1 MLKSLTEDRRARFL
15 RLRARCVEM
24 SRIANAV
31 RGETADASGAG
42 HELRTPALDRLL
54 WVFLKLLL
62 SDQAIARFLQA
73 ADEKQV
79 GIKTLADLADI
90 KARIEKRRPA
100 VPEAERDADRI
111 LRSLADSLAT
121 AQLRKDNLMK
131 SKGNAEFVSTELDR
145 LENKIAAVTEMA
157 IGETDPD
164 QMSSKIDAIS
174 EGISQTEATIR
185 ELQKI
190 TGMQADEATP
200 SILDIGHLTV
210 RRRTSARLMATMT
223 DAKQEKTLAGTDGVS
238 KATALPPHF
247 PPWAGKLAE
256 LYFSGTTSMF
266 VIHGNTFDVVHAA
279 PEPDTRYVG
288 LADFLA
294 EQLFGRWDLVIH
306 YDLARGLRCAAG
318 SNSKRLQDM
327 VTTANKWI
335 GDLRQLPRDP
345 TKGLLAIDLLVQKNV
360 MADPDDRIRIAVL
373 IDHAGYVAPSG
384 DHLDLSEQTHLVTLL
399 NWASSPYVK
408 RLNMAFVLIDPRLS
422 SVAERLTGNPHVAS
436 LEVPLPDAD
445 ERTAFLTSQVAASGK
460 TIADF
465 SDYSIAELGKLTAGI
480 GLTDLEVLVRSSLE
494 GGRRLDRGYF
504 RELKKRLI
512 ERQAQGMLEFVEPK
526 WGLDTVVGHE
536 AAKKRLLDDAEL
548 IKRGEHD
555 TVPMGYLFNGPV
567 GTGKSFLATCVAGS
581 IGIPAVVLK
590 NFRSKYVGETE
601 GNLERVLGVMRSM
614 GPVVVIVDEA
624 DAMLGDRDQ
633 GGDSGVGARIFG
645 LIAAQ
650 MGDTRYRG
658 KIVWMLLTARPDL
671 LPIDL
676 KRQGRAEV
684 HIPLFYPTDDAELRV
699 MLMTLAKKVGH
710 VARRGRSAGGDPPQA
725 GNLSGADIEG
735 IIGRAYRTSLLAGSR
750 AITKEALAH
759 ALANFMPS
767 TQTLE
772 REAQELAAI
781 IECTDVEFLP
791 PAKQDKL
798 TQLGGREKL
807 QERLTAIKQ
816 ILEQQ

>member
-1 MLKSLTEDRRARFL
+1 M
-15 RLRARCVEM
+15 
-24 SRIANAV
+24 
-31 RGETADASGAG
+31 AD
-42 HELRTPALDRLL
+42 
-54 WVFLKLLL
+54 
-62 SDQAIARFLQA
+62 
-73 ADEKQV
+73 
-79 GIKTLADLADI
+79 
-90 KARIEKRRPA
+90 
-100 VPEAERDADRI
+100 
-111 LRSLADSLAT
+111 
-121 AQLRKDNLMK
+121 
-131 SKGNAEFVSTELDR
+131 
-145 LENKIAAVTEMA
+145 
-157 IGETDPD
+157 DP
-164 QMSSKIDAIS
+164 
-174 EGISQTEATIR
+174 
-185 ELQKI
+185 
-190 TGMQADEATP
+190 
-200 SILDIGHLTV
+200 
-210 RRRTSARLMATMT
+210 
-223 DAKQEKTLAGTDGVS
+223 KTLAGTDGVTR
-238 KATALPPHF
+238 ATALPPHF

-266 VIHGNTFDVVHAA
+266 VIHGNTFDVVRAGEA
-279 PEPDTRYVG
+279 DARWIG

-318 SNSKRLQDM
+318 SNGKRLQQM
-327 VTTANKWI
+327 VELANKWI

-345 TKGLLAIDLLVQKNV
+345 TKALAALDLLVQKNV
-360 MADPDDRIRIAVL
+360 MADPEDRIRTAIL
-373 IDHAGYVAPSG
+373 IDHCGYVAPSG
-384 DHLDLSEQTHLVTLL
+384 DRLDLGEQTHLVTLL

-422 SVAERLTGNPHVAS
+422 SVAERLTNNPHVATI
-436 LEVPLPDAD
+436 EVPLPSAD
-445 ERTAFLTSQVAASGK
+445 ERTAFLGAQVKASGK
-460 TIADF
+460 DVTAF

-494 GGRRLDRGYF
+494 GGRRLDRNYF

-512 ERQAQGMLEFVEPK
+512 ERQAQGMLEFVEPR

-548 IKRGEHD
+548 IKRGELE
-555 TVPMGYLFNGPV
+555 TVPMGYLFSGPV

-601 GNLERVLGVMRSM
+601 GNLERVLGVLRSM

-633 GGDSGVGARIFG
+633 GGDSGVGARTFG
-645 LIAAQ
+645 MIAAQ
-650 MGDTRYRG
+650 MGDTSYRG
-658 KIVWMLLTARPDL
+658 RILWMLLTARPDL

-684 HIPLFYPTDDAELRV
+684 HIPLFYPVDDAEIRT
-699 MLMTLAKKVGH
+699 MLLVLAKK
-710 VARRGRSAGGDPPQA
+710 AGTSLAEADLPNEIPHK

-735 IIGRAYRTSLLAGSR
+735 IIGRAYRTSLLGGSR
-750 AITKEALAH
+750 AITKDALTA
-759 ALANFMPS
+759 AINGFMPS

-781 IECTDVEFLP
+781 IECTDAEFLP
-791 PAKQDKL
+791 PSKKDKL
-798 TQLGGREKL
+798 DKLGGREKA

-816 ILEQQ
+816 ILEGQ